1 VRKTLEWSWNSD
13 INYTGESQ
21 LLLTIQGVLTLQTL
35 RYSESKVAIY
45 RILEF
50 KKKLDY
56 KPEPYEELIKKKTV

>member
-1 VRKTLEWSWNSD
+1 MRKTLEWSWNSD